1 MKRRL
6 VTAAFASLL
15 LMSVITPMPAEGQAT
30 SASEVKQRAEQLG
43 HSHVDVWEV
52 AGRHRVG
59 FQNRRHRDEGRAVHE
74 LLESIDASPPRFS
87 LTGRARGIDIYSV
100 NLDDDAVSVVPAP
113 AGSADSQPFLVDLV
127 IHPFFGAL
135 LGSYSQPV
143 RARTGIA
150 PEIAVY
156 PWKGGRI
163 SAQVEFVAVDDVSLN
178 PKRIEPGLMSVS
190 QWARIP
196 VGRTYAA
203 GGAGLFSSE
212 RYGLY
217 ADVQSLFLDGRIALH
232 GSAAYTGFAALESK
246 TWYVS
251 SLNRVQALAGIE
263 YVHPGLAAS
272 VLIRGGQFLDE
283 DRGVRVDVR
292 RAFGGFQIG
301 FSESR
306 RASTTQLA
314 CPFAFRFC
322 RRGNQRQG
330 LAWCRPV
337 SSRSNIDT
345 VPTEGASFGRVTR
358 SICSRTSCIRPSSRC
373 SCAGRVGG
381 DDLHVRPSG

>member
-6 VTAAFASLL
+6 VTAALASL
-15 LMSVITPMPAEGQAT
+15 LMSVITPMPADGQAT

-283 DRGVRVDVR
+283 DRGVRVDIR

-301 FSESR
+301 FFGVSTSIDNTAGVSVRIPLLPTRQSAARARVVPARQLPIEYRYSADGGRILRTGYEIDLFANQLHPAVVEMQFR
-306 RASTTQLA
+306 RA
-314 CPFAFRFC
+314 
-322 RRGNQRQG
+322 RG
-330 LAWCRPV
+330 
-337 SSRSNIDT
+337 
-345 VPTEGASFGRVTR
+345 GR
-358 SICSRTSCIRPSSRC
+358 
-373 SCAGRVGG
+373 
-381 DDLHVRPSG
+381 